1 MPFASGLM
9 NSMRKT
15 EMYRLI
21 EVLESFPGRE
31 LRKAIKSALATSLKS
46 RFAFGPRKSKNA
58 EIRYGIGLESGP
70 GDFRLF
76 GFEPLIRIRARRG
89 DRHCVLENLSER
101 GPEVLCALHTLRSH
115 FQSISYPLVAC
126 LRSLRRVDLSIKRP
140 SLSRK
145 KACQNFEAGLLW
157 TLAIKWFFGLTR
169 NRSKPG
175 LLTSI
180 FFH

>member
-21 EVLESFPGRE
+21 EVLENFPGRE

-115 FQSISYPLVAC
+115 FQSVSYPLGLFAI
-126 LRSLRRVDLSIKRP
+126 SKA
-140 SLSRK
+140 SRFV
-145 KACQNFEAGLLW
+145 N
-157 TLAIKWFFGLTR
+157 
-169 NRSKPG
+169 
-175 LLTSI
+175 
-180 FFH
+180 